1 MCVGGGRAPE
11 LTRAVWEI
19 KQDRMDTVLFFQK
32 GKFFELY
39 EQDARLG
46 HQIFDLK
53 LTDRA
58 KMCMVGV
65 PEQSFEL
72 WASKFLSRVRRR
84 IAQIRLT
91 AQGYKVGR
99 VEQTETALGAEMR
112 ERDEKSKKSK
122 PKTEKKGIVHRELKR
137 VLTQATQVENLE
149 DDDSRHCV
157 SIKEIGGTDSDPTIG
172 LCILDAATAEFQLA
186 TFVDDVSRTKL
197 ETTLRQLRPLELLY
211 EKQSGGQSGLSQPT
225 MRVLKQ
231 ILSPDCIWTQ
241 LRAGKQMC
249 TGEQAIERL
258 QSVVA
263 AAKAGADDEDADAAM
278 DVDAE
283 APELPRAIEALRDND
298 VVMSALG
305 GMLWYLREANLEGE
319 LVTALNFSI
328 FDPLRDGGCLH
339 LDGQTLAH
347 IEVLQNSHGT
357 DEGTLLRMLNR
368 CVTPYGRRLF
378 KQWLCAPLKSARD
391 INARLDTVEDLMR
404 SDDFRSQFDKA
415 VKGVPDLERII
426 SRIHA
431 GTCKPKDLYVGGA
444 IRAG

>member
-11 LTRAVWEI
+11 LTGAVWEI

-112 ERDEKSKKSK
+112 ERDEKK
-122 PKTEKKGIVHRELKR
+122 PKPKGKSIVNRELKR

-149 DDDSRHCV
+149 DDQSRHCV
-157 SIKEIGGTDSDPTIG
+157 AIKETGGHDSDPTIG

-211 EKQSGGQSGLSQPT
+211 EKQSGGQSGLSAAT

-249 TGEQAIERL
+249 TGDQAIERL

-263 AAKAGADDEDADAAM
+263 AAKRGADDDDDDAAM
-278 DVDAE
+278 DVDADE
-283 APELPRAIEALRDND
+283 PELPRAIESLRDNE

-305 GMLWYLREANLEGE
+305 GMLCARPVQQARP
-319 LVTALNFSI
+319 A
-328 FDPLRDGGCLH
+328 
-339 LDGQTLAH
+339 
-347 IEVLQNSHGT
+347 
-357 DEGTLLRMLNR
+357 R
-368 CVTPYGRRLF
+368 C
-378 KQWLCAPLKSARD
+378 C
-391 INARLDTVEDLMR
+391 
-404 SDDFRSQFDKA
+404 
-415 VKGVPDLERII
+415 
-426 SRIHA
+426 
-431 GTCKPKDLYVGGA
+431 GTCARPTLKA
-444 IRAG
+444 SS